1 MFGFHIIYVNGY
13 FLFMAR
19 DTNFLFIIVEFRF
32 NAFLTFIL
40 FILREST
47 SGGGLERGRE
57 RERERESQAG
67 SALSAR
73 SWMQGLQL
81 TNVNS

>member
-13 FLFMAR
+13 FLFMAS
-19 DTNFLFIIVEFRF
+19 DTKFLFIIVEFRF

-57 RERERESQAG
+57 RENPKQALRCQHGAGCRG
-67 SALSAR
+67 S
-73 SWMQGLQL
+73 
-81 TNVNS
+81 NSLM